1 MSPTVETTL
10 STETAEDLTALVAR
24 HGRILLYDG
33 VCGLCDSSVQFIL
46 DHDKVGTLRFATLQG
61 ELGQAA
67 IARDPSLQGVDSV
80 VLLQPGKTSVRS
92 AAVLEVGRYLGGVW
106 GFFAWPAMIVPRVVR
121 DAVYDF
127 VARNR
132 YRVFGK
138 LDACR
143 LPTPEERGRFLDL

>member
-1 MSPTVETTL
+1 ML
-10 STETAEDLTALVAR
+10 ATAPAQDLAAIVAQ

-67 IARDPSLQGVDSV
+67 IARDPALQGVDSL

-92 AAVLEVGRYLGGVW
+92 SAVLEVGRYLGGVW
-106 GFFAWPAMIVPRVVR
+106 RLLAWPALMVPRVVR

-143 LPTPEERGRFLDL
+143 LPTPEERARFLDL